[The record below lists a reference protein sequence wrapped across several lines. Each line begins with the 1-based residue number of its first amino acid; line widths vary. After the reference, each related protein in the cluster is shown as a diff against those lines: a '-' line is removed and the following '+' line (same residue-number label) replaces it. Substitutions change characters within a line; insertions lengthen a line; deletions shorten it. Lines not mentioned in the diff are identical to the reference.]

1 MGVLVCL
8 AIGLTF
14 WLVGFSLGWKPV
26 DAFLVTILLVLIAYT
41 VRVTKPFVNK
51 LLGHETPSS

>member
-8 AIGLTF
+8 AIGLAF
-14 WLVGFSLGWKPV
+14 WLVGYALGWKPV

-41 VRVTKPFVNK
+41 VRVTKPFVDR
-51 LLGHETPSS
+51 LLGHESS

>member
-8 AIGLTF
+8 TIGLAF
-14 WLVGFSLGWKPV
+14 WIVGFSLGWKPV

-41 VRVTKPFVNK
+41 VRVTKPFVDK
-51 LLGHETPSS
+51 LMGHETP